1 MEAVNA
7 YYDGRA
13 FVPTKPVSV
22 RKNQHAIVTI
32 LEEARENK
40 TKETLLSMAGI
51 ISEEEYQD
59 FVEALKDNGG
69 RSNVLSKLRKKGS

>member
-1 MEAVNA
+1 MEALNA

-13 FVPTKPVSV
+13 FVPTKPVSA
-22 RKNQHAIVTI
+22 RKNQRAIVTI

-51 ISEEEYQD
+51 ISDEEYRD
-59 FVEALKDNGG
+59 FVEA
-69 RSNVLSKLRKKGS
+69 